1 MACQEHPDIHMDM
14 PDEVRDA
21 SRALEEACEP
31 LDAVVAS
38 RRLRAALDR
47 WERQLVAEACAG
59 GRSWDAVGRALG
71 LSRQAAWEK
80 YRRQGGTDGPRRL
93 EVARERQRAQ
103 LAEARRLRAEARHI
117 AGDERSEL
125 LRRADEL
132 RAEALAALEDVRK
145 ETT

>member
-1 MACQEHPDIHMDM
+1 MEM

-21 SRALEEACEP
+21 SRALEEASDS
-31 LDAVVAS
+31 LVAVVAS
-38 RRLRAALDR
+38 RRLRSTLER
-47 WERQLVAEACAG
+47 WERQLVGQACAG
-59 GRSWDAVGRALG
+59 GRSWDAVGHALG

-80 YRRQGGTDGPRRL
+80 YRRQGGSDGPRRL
-93 EVARERQRAQ
+93 EAARERQRAQ

-117 AGDERSEL
+117 TGDGRSEL

-132 RAEALAALEDVRK
+132 RAEALAALEDVRDVRDVRK